1 MVNHSDLHFQQN
13 ENIFRTLVEES
24 ATAVA
29 LYVGEEFII
38 KVANQAILNIY
49 GKGNNVLDK
58 PYFDVLPE
66 LRTQPIYNT
75 LLNVYNTGIAYE
87 ATEERV
93 DLVVDGK
100 LSVFYFNF
108 AFKPLKDDN
117 GKVWGI
123 LNTGNDITELTITRR
138 QLAESEERT
147 QFALDA
153 AELGTWNLDPVNQI
167 VVWDKRCQFLF
178 GFKEDDA
185 VAYQNVLACVH
196 PDDVARIGK
205 AVSDAINPILNKP
218 YDAKFRVVGPN
229 AEILHWVRSIGKAYF
244 NEKGKCTRFAGT
256 IQDITR
262 EMADNKEQQ
271 KLLSLVENT
280 DEVVGV
286 TDLEGNITYLNK
298 AGYEMLGI
306 EKTEDAYRPAVDFFA
321 NLPEDTRAAA
331 EAILT
336 TGKWEGERY
345 YRNFKT
351 GEIVPIYLKAF
362 RIDGSLTG
370 KPIAMAS
377 VARDLRPE
385 MKARNEQNK
394 LLALVENSTD
404 FISLTDITT
413 NMVTYLNRAG
423 REMVGLGLH
432 EPVHIKN
439 TEFLMPDEINRISSE
454 VYEQVRRDGRWSA
467 QLNYRHFK
475 TGVAIP
481 AFTTSININ
490 DPATGKPI
498 GRGGVARDL
507 RREIEDKRAL
517 VESEH
522 LLQNIT
528 KAAPI
533 ALWMSDEQGNINY
546 VNQTWLNWTG
556 QTFTQSTGKNWLNAL
571 SPDDRDKTYNKFIAD
586 LNARQPFEAS
596 FRIIDIKGDL
606 RWCVAS
612 GNPQYRSDGSFAGY
626 ISACTDITEKTL
638 AEQQLFITNQE
649 LSEQIKQFEFVTNF
663 MPVQLWTTTPEGNL
677 DFANDRALD
686 YFGVDLDEIFG
697 PKWVL
702 TIHPDDR
709 EMSIATWTQALTT
722 GDAYQCE
729 FRLKDRYGNYK
740 WHLARALPYSS
751 DGKIVKWF
759 GTNTDIDEQKRLER
773 QKDDFLGIASHE
785 LKTPVTSIKAY
796 TQVLGA
802 MLKAEGEDKK
812 AGMVARMDAQINR
825 LTALIGDLLDVTKIN
840 SGKLQFNRARFNFT
854 DALNEAVDDLQPI
867 TQKHKLI
874 KNFSEIGE
882 IFADKDRVSQ
892 VITNLI
898 TNAIKYS
905 PNSEEIIITT
915 QKHENEVTVSVRDF
929 GIGIAPDKKNRV
941 FEQFYRVSGNK
952 QHTFPGLG
960 LGLYISSEII
970 KREGGRIW
978 VNSVEGEG
986 SDFCFALPI
995 NHKQTIS

>member
-1 MVNHSDLHFQQN
+1 MVNHPDLHFQQN

-29 LYVGEEFII
+29 LYVGQEFII
-38 KVANQAILNIY
+38 KIANKAILKIY
-49 GKGNNVLDK
+49 GKGNDVLDK

-66 LRTQPIYNT
+66 LRTQKVYQT
-75 LLNVYNTGIAYE
+75 LLDVYNTGIVYE
-87 ATEERV
+87 TTEERV

-108 AFKPLKDDN
+108 AFKPLKDAE

-123 LNTGNDITELTITRR
+123 LNTGNDITELTLTRQ

-153 AELGTWNLDPVNQI
+153 AELGTWNLDPANQT

-178 GFKEDDA
+178 GFRKNA
-185 VAYQNVLACVH
+185 IAYADVLACVH
-196 PDDVARIGK
+196 PDDVERVKK
-205 AVSDAINPILNKP
+205 AVSASIDPVLNQL
-218 YDAKFRVVGPN
+218 YDVRFRVVGPN
-229 AEILHWVRSIGKAYF
+229 AELLHWVRSIGRAYF
-244 NEKGKCTRFAGT
+244 DDKGICIRFAGT

-262 EMADNKEQQ
+262 EMEVNKEQQ

-280 DEVVGV
+280 DEAIGI
-286 TDLEGNITYLNK
+286 TDLEGNVTYLNK
-298 AGYEMLGI
+298 AGYEILGL
-306 EKTEDAYRPAVDFFA
+306 EKTEDIHRPAADFFA

-351 GEIVPIYLKAF
+351 GEVIPIYLKAF
-362 RIDGSLTG
+362 RIDGHYTG

-385 MKARNEQNK
+385 MEARNEQNK
-394 LLALVENSTD
+394 LIALIENSSD
-404 FISLTDITT
+404 FIALTDIDT
-413 NMVTYLNRAG
+413 NMVTYVNRAG
-423 REMVGLGLH
+423 KEMVGLDPD
-432 EPVHIKN
+432 EPVYRKN
-439 TEFLMPDEINRISSE
+439 TDFLMPN
-454 VYEQVRRDGRWSA
+454 EQDRVGDDIYAKVRKDGKWTA
-467 QLNYRHFK
+467 QLTYRHFK
-475 TGVAIP
+475 TGEPIP
-481 AFTTSININ
+481 AFVTSVNIN
-490 DPATGKPI
+490 DPVTGKPI

-507 RREIEDKRAL
+507 RREIEDKKAL

-528 KAAPI
+528 RAAPI

-546 VNQTWLNWTG
+546 VNQTWLDWTG
-556 QTFTQSTGKNWLNAL
+556 HTFNQSCGISWLDAL
-571 SPDDRDKTYNKFIAD
+571 APDDRDKTYNKFIAD
-586 LNARQPFEAS
+586 LTERRPFEAT
-596 FRIIDIKGDL
+596 FKVINTNGNQ
-606 RWCVAS
+606 RWCFAS

-626 ISACTDITEKTL
+626 ISACTDVTEKNL
-638 AEQQLFITNQE
+638 AEQQLFLKNEE
-649 LSEQIKQFEFVTNF
+649 LNEQIKQFEFVTGF
-663 MPVQLWTTTPEGNL
+663 MPVQLWITTPDGDL
-677 DFANDRALD
+677 DYANDRALD
-686 YFGVDLDEIFG
+686 YFGVDLDEIIG
-697 PKWVL
+697 PKWIL

-709 EMSIATWTQALTT
+709 EMCSAAFTRSLIT

-740 WHLARALPYSS
+740 WHLARALPYTSE
-751 DGKIVKWF
+751 GKIVKWF

-802 MLKAEGEDKK
+802 MLKAEGEQKK
-812 AGMVARMDAQINR
+812 AAMVARMDAQINR

-840 SGKLQFNRARFNFT
+840 SGKLQFNRTRFNFT
-854 DALNEAVDDLQPI
+854 DALKEAVEDLQHI
-867 TQKHKLI
+867 TQKHQLI
-874 KNFSEIGE
+874 TNFTEVGE
-882 IFADKDRVSQ
+882 IFADRDRISQ

-905 PNSEEIIITT
+905 PNSERIIVTSE
-915 QKHENEVTVSVRDF
+915 KRENEVTVSVRDF
-929 GIGIAPDKKNRV
+929 GIGIAPDKRNRV
-941 FEQFYRVSGNK
+941 FEQFYRVSGDK

-978 VNSVEGEG
+978 VNSIEGEG
-986 SDFCFALPI
+986 SDFCFALPVDHNSI
-995 NHKQTIS
+995 IY